1 MTKITAQ
8 EIETLTKYKHY
19 EMIALLKAILTESGT
34 ECEYDKEIHK
44 VLSHLGELEDY
55 TPYWID

>member
-19 EMIALLKAILTESGT
+19 EMIAVLKMMLLNGDDSEF
-34 ECEYDKEIHK
+34 DKEIYK
-44 VLSHLGELEDY
+44 ILIDLGELEDY

>member
-19 EMIALLKAILTESGT
+19 EMIAVLKMMLLNGDDNEF
-34 ECEYDKEIHK
+34 DKEIYK
-44 VLSHLGELEDY
+44 ILIDLGELEDY

>member
-19 EMIALLKAILTESGT
+19 EMIAVLKMMLLNGDDSEF
-34 ECEYDKEIHK
+34 DKEIYK
-44 VLSHLGELEDY
+44 ILINLGELEDY